1 MRLRILMS
9 LAALLSAQAS
19 GLRIVSAQEPQAA
32 AELAQALQRKYDTV
46 RDFSSDFTQT
56 YRGGVLKR
64 QMTKSGRVL
73 VKKPGRMRWEYKTP
87 EEELFVSDGAK
98 VSWYV
103 PQDKQ
108 VIVSAV
114 PQDDR
119 GSTPALFL
127 AGKGDI
133 TRDFT
138 PSIVESPA
146 GQPAGTRALK
156 LVPRQP
162 QPEYDWLIISIDP
175 VTLALRGLVT
185 GDAQGGTSS
194 FSFTNLKENVGLADK
209 LFVFTPPRG
218 VDVVTDAST
227 R

>member
-1 MRLRILMS
+1 MKIPILTWF
-9 LAALLSAQAS
+9 AALLIIQTS
-19 GLRIVSAQEPQAA
+19 GQREVGAGQQDA

-46 RDFSSDFTQT
+46 RDFSADFTQV

-64 QMTKSGRVL
+64 QLTESGRVSI
-73 VKKPGRMRWEYKTP
+73 KKPGRMRWEYKKP
-87 EEELFVSDGAK
+87 EEKLFVSDGAK
-98 VSWYV
+98 VYWYV

-108 VIVSAV
+108 VIVSQV

-119 GSTPALFL
+119 ASTPALFL
-127 AGKGDI
+127 AGKGAI
-133 TRDFT
+133 TRDFV
-138 PSIVESPA
+138 PSFADSPA

-156 LVPRQP
+156 LVPRTP
-162 QPEYDWLIISIDP
+162 QPEYDWLIISVDP
-175 VTLALRGLVT
+175 VTFTLRGLVT

-218 VDVVTDAST
+218 VDIVTDAST